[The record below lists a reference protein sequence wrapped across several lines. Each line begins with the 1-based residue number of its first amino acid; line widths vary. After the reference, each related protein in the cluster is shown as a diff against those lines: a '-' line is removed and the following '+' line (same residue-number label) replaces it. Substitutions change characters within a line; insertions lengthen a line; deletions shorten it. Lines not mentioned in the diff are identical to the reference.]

1 MVSYRSI
8 VFKNEITIVQ
18 VKEISYFVRRL
29 NVSINPVYFI
39 FVYIIEGTNNIR
51 NGKKSNVD
59 RGYRCYS
66 TNMFKMHKQMIN
78 VNQFDRHITQPICL
92 IEYKTT

>member
-1 MVSYRSI
+1 MVSI

-18 VKEISYFVRRL
+18 VKETSYFVRRL

-51 NGKKSNVD
+51 NGGKKQRRSWI
-59 RGYRCYS
+59 S
-66 TNMFKMHKQMIN
+66 
-78 VNQFDRHITQPICL
+78 L
-92 IEYKTT
+92 LLYKYV

>member
-1 MVSYRSI
+1 MVSI

-18 VKEISYFVRRL
+18 IKETSYFVRRL

-51 NGKKSNVD
+51 NGGKKA
-59 RGYRCYS
+59 
-66 TNMFKMHKQMIN
+66 T
-78 VNQFDRHITQPICL
+78 
-92 IEYKTT
+92 